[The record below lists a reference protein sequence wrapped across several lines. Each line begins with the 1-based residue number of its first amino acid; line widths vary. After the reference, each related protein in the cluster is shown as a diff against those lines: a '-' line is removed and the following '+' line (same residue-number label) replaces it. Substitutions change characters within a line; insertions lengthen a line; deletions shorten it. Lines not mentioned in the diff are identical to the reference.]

1 MEKETTE
8 GEIERIC
15 SRNESYPRDFLKRF
29 SGNSLAE
36 EQPEATGGDSDEIEL
51 SLGLSLGECFC
62 ADPKGKKLVRSSS
75 ITSFSSSP
83 REPESPVT
91 TAITRTSSLPTETEE
106 VRRKRKELQSLKR
119 MEAKRKR
126 LEKRNSLKQGR
137 RADEEEEGG
146 RSLGA
151 PMVVKVGKF
160 EGGLNGCHGFSGGG
174 HFGGVMNGAAAPPG
188 MRGWAPGSGRMVSQ
202 PMSQGSIGS
211 QGSSSS
217 GMSEYESPPMQGFDI
232 SGFSSCTEVR
242 SPLTIQSLP
251 ENSSHKMAATPPTTI
266 VGKAVGSVGGGEE
279 DPTKK
284 IARRAS
290 GMKEMERNMMEEMP
304 CVSTRG
310 DGPNGRR
317 IEGFLYKYKNG
328 EEVRIVCVCHG
339 SFLTPAEFVRHAGG
353 GDVAHPLRHI
363 VVNPSPTAFL

>member
-1 MEKETTE
+1 MEEETTE

-29 SGNSLAE
+29 SGDILAE
-36 EQPEATGGDSDEIEL
+36 EQPEATGGDSDDIEL
-51 SLGLSLGECFC
+51 SLGLSLGGCFG

-75 ITSFSSSP
+75 IASFSSSP
-83 REPESPVT
+83 REPEFPVIT
-91 TAITRTSSLPTETEE
+91 TLTRTSSLPTETEE
-106 VRRKRKELQSLKR
+106 ERRRRKELQSLKR

-126 LEKRNSLKQGR
+126 SEKRNSLKQGR
-137 RADEEEEGG
+137 RVDEEGEEG
-146 RSLGA
+146 RSLAA
-151 PMVVKVGKF
+151 PRVMKVGKF
-160 EGGLNGCHGFSGGG
+160 EGGLNGCHGFAGGS
-174 HFGGVMNGAAAPPG
+174 HVGGVMNGVAPPG
-188 MRGWAPGSGRMVSQ
+188 MPGWAPGSGRVVSR

-217 GMSEYESPPMQGFDI
+217 GMSEYDSRPIQGFDV
-232 SGFSSCTEVR
+232 SRFSSSTEAR
-242 SPLTIQSLP
+242 SSLTIQSSP
-251 ENSSHKMAATPPTTI
+251 ENSNHKMAAV

-279 DPTKK
+279 DPPKK
-284 IARRAS
+284 IARRAT

-310 DGPNGRR
+310 EGPNGRR
-317 IEGFLYKYKNG
+317 IEGFLYKYRKG

-363 VVNPSPTAFL
+363 VVNPSPSAFL